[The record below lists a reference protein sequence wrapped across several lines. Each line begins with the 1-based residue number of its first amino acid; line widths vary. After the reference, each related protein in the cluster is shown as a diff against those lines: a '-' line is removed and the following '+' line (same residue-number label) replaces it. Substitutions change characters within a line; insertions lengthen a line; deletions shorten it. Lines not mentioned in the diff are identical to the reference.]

1 MWFPGPVLF
10 NIGPIPINTLGFAVG
25 LAVLVG
31 LWMMSRAAKKE
42 GLNPEYMTDLT
53 VYAMIGGILGAR
65 LWYVVFKW
73 QDYVDHPL
81 EVLMVWHGGL
91 AIQGG
96 ILGGTLAGIWLA
108 KKKGMSAWQLA
119 DIVAPALILGMAI
132 GRIADF
138 LTGDAYGIPS
148 ESIFAVSYPP
158 GTYVYNVFGS
168 VPVLPMPLFEA
179 IGDLII
185 LGILLWIKNKK
196 TFNGM
201 LFLLMLSLYSAS
213 RFTMEFWRGDSLLTI
228 FDLKVAQLTALV
240 TIVIAVSFWV
250 VRFRQAKM
258 QVKHELAKK

>member
-31 LWMMSRAAKKE
+31 LW
-42 GLNPEYMTDLT
+42 
-53 VYAMIGGILGAR
+53 
-65 LWYVVFKW
+65 
-73 QDYVDHPL
+73 
-81 EVLMVWHGGL
+81 
-91 AIQGG
+91 
-96 ILGGTLAGIWLA
+96 
-108 KKKGMSAWQLA
+108 
-119 DIVAPALILGMAI
+119 
-132 GRIADF
+132 
-138 LTGDAYGIPS
+138 
-148 ESIFAVSYPP
+148 
-158 GTYVYNVFGS
+158 
-168 VPVLPMPLFEA
+168 VLPMPLFEA

-213 RFTMEFWRGDSLLTI
+213 RFIMEFWRGDSLLTI

-250 VRFRQAKM
+250 ARFRQAKM